1 MKTKSQAQRILE
13 YLQLGNGITPL
24 EALNLFGCF
33 RLSARIADIK
43 KQGYPVVTEVV
54 SVNSKRVAR
63 YHLDN

>member
-43 KQGYPVVTEVV
+43 KQGYPVVSEVV

-63 YHLDN
+63 YHLA

>member
-63 YHLDN
+63 YHLA